1 MSLKRSLLV
10 LACVALLGAA
20 CGEESTGAPD
30 GGSGAT
36 AIEVS
41 AAEFAFNPTTI
52 DASAGEEI
60 ELTFNNTG
68 TTEHSFTID
77 GLVEVEAEGGAQASG
92 TFTAP
97 DSPIEFFCKY
107 HPDQMRGELT
117 IDGQSAGG
125 GGGDT
130 GGGTD
135 DNLDY

>member
-1 MSLKRSLLV
+1 
-10 LACVALLGAA
+10 
-20 CGEESTGAPD
+20 
-30 GGSGAT
+30 
-36 AIEVS
+36 VS